1 MTKLHSLIL
10 YLLLFGAG
18 SQLRAQSSSGKITLN
33 GRYSIRQIFK
43 EIYDQA
49 GKKVNFASSLLDEN
63 EKLNIKVQNGSA
75 DYVLEYVLRNK
86 NLTFSVNGN
95 DYAIMPLQAA
105 KKVSNK
111 PVGDTSSSHLNGKVR
126 DKSGQPLSGA
136 TIAIVGTTKGTASME
151 GGFFS
156 LNNVPGDA
164 VLRVTFTGYK
174 TQEIPVKGRGA
185 IEIVLD
191 EVINDL
197 DETVII
203 AYGTTTKRNN
213 VGNVI
218 SVKGEDI
225 AKQPVTNP
233 LAALEDRVPGL
244 RIVQQTGVSGG
255 TFNVQIRGKNSIAN
269 GNDPLYVIDGVPYT
283 SNLLPSQGAGIFGAN
298 NAGIPGNPLN
308 FINMNNIESIDVLK
322 DADATAIYGSRG
334 ANGVI
339 LITTKKGKSG
349 KMAVELNVNSGIGK
363 VKNRLDFMNT
373 QQYLQMRRQAFA
385 NDGVTPSAD
394 NAVDLYVWDTTRYTN
409 WQNEIFGKTAS
420 FTTAQFGISGGNDL
434 TVYNVG
440 GVYSKQTT
448 VFPGN
453 FSDTKAGV
461 NFNVS
466 GTSPNHKFSFLFSGS
481 YTRNTNKPPVFDLTS
496 SIDLAPNAPKIYNK
510 DGSINYESSTF
521 FNPFA
526 AYNVRYN
533 VNTDNLISNFTV
545 GYKLAKG
552 LEFKTSFGYN
562 LLLLSETNSTPSAAI
577 NPAQASFILRSTA
590 ITDNR
595 IRSWII
601 EPQLTYSARLWK
613 GNLDALLGTTFQD
626 NSSDGKIV
634 VGTGYTS
641 DALLGDLK
649 SAPTIRVQ
657 GTNSALYRYEALF
670 GRVTYNLLN
679 KYLINLT
686 GRRDGSSR
694 FGPENRFHNFGA
706 IGLGWIFT
714 QEDFFTGMSALSF
727 GKIRASM
734 GWTGNDQIT
743 DYRFLNLYQSFG
755 SPYQDVTG
763 LMLTNLFNPNLQWEV
778 NRKQEVGLELGF
790 LNNRIN
796 FSTSFYRN
804 IASNQLVSYPLSSVT
819 GFTDLAY
826 NLDAKVQN
834 KGWEFLVTT
843 TNVKNRK
850 FSWTTSANLT
860 LERNK
865 LLSYPDLAN
874 SPYNNTLII
883 GQPITIGKAFSYAG
897 VDPATGLYQF
907 YDAKGSKTFNPNYI
921 TDRTALIDAT
931 PRFYAGLS
939 NRITYNNISLD
950 FSLQIVKQKGFY
962 DPFIEIPGLQNHNQT
977 TNILSRWQQA
987 GDNAPYQKYT
997 SDYGTDAYNSALNAK
1012 ASDFRV
1018 SDASFVRLKNVSLS
1032 WQIPAAFCDR
1042 MRLQNGRVYIQGQ
1055 NLLTFTKFKGLDP
1068 ENQSSLYIPPLMM
1081 LVGGFQLTF

>member
-1 MTKLHSLIL
+1 MTLLRSLLL

-18 SQLRAQSSSGKITLN
+18 LHLRAQSSSGKITLN

-49 GKKVNFASSLLDEN
+49 GMKVNFASNLLDEN
-63 EKLNIKVQNGSA
+63 EKLNIKVQNSST
-75 DYVLEYVLRNK
+75 DNVLEIVLRNK
-86 NLTFSVNGN
+86 NLTFSVTGN
-95 DYAIMPLQAA
+95 YYAIIPLSPA
-105 KKVSNK
+105 KKVSNRS
-111 PVGDTSSSHLNGKVR
+111 GDDTSSSHLNGKVR

-136 TIAIVGTTKGTASME
+136 TIAIVGTSKGTAS
-151 GGFFS
+151 GDAGLFS
-156 LNNVPGDA
+156 LNNVPDNA

-174 TQEIPVKGRGA
+174 TQEIPVNGRGA
-185 IEIVLD
+185 IDIVLD

-218 SVKGEDI
+218 SVKGEDV

-244 RIVQQTGVSGG
+244 RVIQQTGVSGG
-255 TFNVQIRGKNSIAN
+255 SFNVQIRGKNSLAN

-283 SNLLPSQGAGIFGAN
+283 STLLPSQGAGIFGTNAN
-298 NAGIPGNPLN
+298 TTGNPLN

-339 LITTKKGKSG
+339 LITTKKGKVG
-349 KMAVELNVNSGIGK
+349 KMAVDVNVNSGIGK

-373 QQYLQMRRQAFA
+373 QQYLKMRREAFA
-385 NDGVTPSAD
+385 NDGTTPNPN
-394 NAVDLYVWDTTRYTN
+394 NAIDIYKWDTTRYTD
-409 WQNEIFGKTAS
+409 WQNVIFGRTAS
-420 FTTAQFGISGGNDL
+420 FTTAQLGISGGNDL
-434 TVYNVG
+434 TLYNVSG
-440 GVYSKQTT
+440 IYSRQTT

-453 FSDTKAGV
+453 FSDTKVGV

-466 GTSPNHKFSFLFSGS
+466 ATSPNHKFSFLLSGS
-481 YTRNTNKPPVFDLTS
+481 YTNNINKLPTFDLTS
-496 SIDLAPNAPKIYNK
+496 SIDLAPNAPKIYNE
-510 DGSINYESSTF
+510 DGSVNYENNTF
-521 FNPFA
+521 YNPFSA
-526 AYNVRYN
+526 LNVKYH

-545 GYKLAKG
+545 GYKLTKG
-552 LEFKTSFGYN
+552 LAFKTSFGFN
-562 LLLLSETNSTPSAAI
+562 LLQLSEVNSTPSAAI
-577 NPAQASFILRSTA
+577 NPAQASFIYRSSA
-590 ITDNR
+590 FTDNR

-601 EPQLTYSARLWK
+601 EPQLTYSAKLWK
-613 GNLDALLGTTFQD
+613 GNLDALLGTTLQS
-626 NSSDGKIV
+626 NSSEGQIV
-634 VGTGYTS
+634 VGSGYTS
-641 DALLGDLK
+641 DALLNDLK
-649 SAPTIRVQ
+649 SAPILRVD
-657 GTNSALYRYEALF
+657 GTSSAVYRYEALF

-706 IGLGWIFT
+706 IGLGWIFS
-714 QEDFFTGMSALSF
+714 QEDFFSNLSAISF

-734 GWTGNDQIT
+734 GWTGNDQIS
-743 DYRFLNLYQSFG
+743 DYRFLNLYQSL
-755 SPYQDVTG
+755 STSYQNVTG
-763 LMLTNLFNPNLQWEV
+763 LQLTSLYNPNLQWEV

-790 LNNRIN
+790 FNNRIN

-804 IASNQLVSYPLSSVT
+804 VASNQLISFPLSSVT
-819 GFTDLAY
+819 GFTELPY
-826 NLDAKVQN
+826 NFDAKVQN
-834 KGWEFLVTT
+834 KGWEFVLTT
-843 TNVKNRK
+843 TNIRK
-850 FSWTTSANLT
+850 RNFSWTTSANLT
-860 LERNK
+860 IDRNK
-865 LLSYPDLAN
+865 LLSFPDLEN
-874 SPYNNTLII
+874 SPYAGSLIV
-883 GQPITIGKAFSYAG
+883 GQPITITRQYSFAG

-907 YDAKGSKTFNPNYI
+907 YDAKGGKTLNPNYL
-921 TDRTALIDAT
+921 TDRSAIINIT
-931 PRFYAGLS
+931 PRFYGGIS
-939 NRITYNNISLD
+939 NRFSYKGISLD
-950 FSLQIVKQKGFY
+950 FSLQVVKQKGFY
-962 DPFIEIPGLQNHNQT
+962 DPFFDIPGRQNHNQT
-977 TNILSRWQQA
+977 TNILSHWEKP

-997 SDYGTDAYNSALNAK
+997 DQFGSAAFSALNAR

-1032 WQIPAAFCDR
+1032 WQLPAEVCR
-1042 MRLQNGRVYIQGQ
+1042 NLRLQQGRVYVQGQ

-1068 ENQSSLYIPPLMM
+1068 ENQSTANIPPLMM